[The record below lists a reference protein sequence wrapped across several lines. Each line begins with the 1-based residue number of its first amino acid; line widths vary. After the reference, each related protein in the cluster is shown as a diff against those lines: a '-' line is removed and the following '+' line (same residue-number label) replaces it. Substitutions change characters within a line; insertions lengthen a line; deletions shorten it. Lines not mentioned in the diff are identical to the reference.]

1 MVSWHVHLMN
11 DQTKTL
17 LTVTLLGASLLLAL
31 AFQIRLTGPAGAHFA
46 ILAIG
51 AFLYG
56 LILLGFWIEEKWA
69 EQLSLVFFALGLVDL
84 IWMYVRTH
92 DALIGSIALLINVA
106 GITIVT
112 YNGGRSLYS
121 IETYDI
127 EEDIRDLKAELESLR
142 NNASNARKKN
152 KRK

>member
-1 MVSWHVHLMN
+1 MN

-31 AFQIRLTGPAGAHFA
+31 AFQIRLTGAAGAHFV
-46 ILAIG
+46 ILSLG

-56 LILLGFWIEEKWA
+56 LTLLGFWIEEKWA
-69 EQLSLVFFALGLVDL
+69 EQLSLVFFALGLADL
-84 IWMYVRTH
+84 IWMYIRTH
-92 DALIGSIALLINVA
+92 DALIGSIALLINVT
-106 GITIVT
+106 GIALVT

-127 EEDIRDLKAELESLR
+127 EEDIRDLKKELESLR
-142 NNASNARKKN
+142 SNARKKN